1 MIRGKIVVRKVT
13 NGMSDW
19 FGWFP
24 ASTFENDDCI
34 FIPSMAN
41 TCVFNTK
48 EGLVIFDV
56 PIRQFAQKTFDAI
69 RRITNKQIK
78 YIIYSHGHFDHAFGY
93 GPFIEEIRKKGWD
106 MPEVIA
112 HENCIKRFEK
122 YEILD
127 KYHDWINKQQFAAV
141 SRRGRDAVV
150 SARET
155 LDPTIILKG
164 NESSYSFTLGGID
177 FEIFHDKGETDDSIW
192 LWVPEKK
199 TICAGELM
207 CSSYPNVGNP
217 YKVQRYPKDWA
228 IVMEKMRE
236 KNAEYLVP
244 GHGRLIEGT
253 EKVRDALSITAEAMH
268 FVHDEVVKRL
278 NEGKWFEQ
286 IYHEMLEIYP
296 EKFKNHYILK
306 GIYGCYRFAIHA
318 TYRLYHGW
326 YDSGNPTDLFPS
338 KTNDI
343 AREFLKLNSESVYLE
358 HANKLYSEGKKQL
371 ALHVLDI
378 VVKGTDEKNSE
389 MLVEAL
395 KLKVKIL
402 KEKVRDE
409 SSFITSNIL
418 KNSAHQIKTRLKNLQ
433 KPI

>member
-1 MIRGKIVVRKVT
+1 MVAKIT

-24 ASTFENDDCI
+24 ASTFENNTCI
-34 FIPSMAN
+34 FVPSMAN
-41 TCVFNTK
+41 TCVFDTK
-48 EGLVIFDV
+48 EGLVIYDV
-56 PIRQFAQKTFDAI
+56 PIRQFAQKTFDQV
-69 RRITNKQIK
+69 RSFTSKPVK

-112 HENCIKRFEK
+112 HENCIRRFEK
-122 YEILD
+122 YGILG
-127 KYHDWINKQQFAAV
+127 KYHDWINKQQFASV
-141 SRRGRDAVV
+141 SGRGRDAVV

-155 LDPTIILKG
+155 LEPTIILKG
-164 NESSYSFTLGGID
+164 NDSSYSFKLGD
-177 FEIFHDKGETDDSIW
+177 VNFEIYHDIGETDDSIW

-199 TICAGELM
+199 TICTGDLM
-207 CSSYPNVGNP
+207 VSSFPNIGNP
-217 YKVQRYPKDWA
+217 FKVQRYPKDWA
-228 IVMEKMRE
+228 IAMEKMRE

-253 EKVRDALSITAEAMH
+253 EKVRDALSITAEVMH

-278 NEGKWFEQ
+278 NEGKWFEE

-296 EKFKNHYILK
+296 DKFRNHKILR

-326 YDSGNPTDLFPS
+326 YNSGNPTDLFPA
-338 KTNDI
+338 KTDEI
-343 AREFLKLNSESVYLE
+343 AQELLKINSEEKYLE
-358 HANKLYSEGKKQL
+358 HAKKLYSESKKQL

-378 VVKGTDEKNSE
+378 VVKGTDGKNGE
-389 MLVEAL
+389 TLVEAL
-395 KLKVKIL
+395 KLKAKIL
-402 KEKVRDE
+402 KEKVKNE
-409 SSFITSNIL
+409 TSFIAGNII
-418 KNSAHQIKTRLKNLQ
+418 NNTAHQIKERLKELKSN
-433 KPI
+433 K

>member
-1 MIRGKIVVRKVT
+1 MEKLTK
-13 NGMSDW
+13 NGMNDW
-19 FGWFP
+19 FGLFP
-24 ASTFENDDCI
+24 ETTFENDTCI
-34 FIPSMAN
+34 FVPSMAN
-41 TCVFNTK
+41 TCVFDTK
-48 EGLVIFDV
+48 EGLVIFDL
-56 PIRQFAQKTFDAI
+56 PIKQLAQKTFDKV
-69 RRITNKQIK
+69 RSITNKPVK
-78 YIIYSHGHFDHAFGY
+78 YIIYSHGHFDHAYGY

-112 HENCIKRFEK
+112 HENCVRRFEK
-122 YEILD
+122 YEILE
-127 KYHDWINKQQFAAV
+127 KYHDWINKQQFA
-141 SRRGRDAVV
+141 SISGRRRDAVV
-150 SARET
+150 SASET
-155 LDPTIILKG
+155 LIPTIILKG
-164 NESSYSFTLGGID
+164 NESSYSFKLGDVNFDIY
-177 FEIFHDKGETDDSIW
+177 HDMGETDDSIW

-199 TICAGELM
+199 TICTGDLLL
-207 CSSYPNVGNP
+207 SSFPNIGNP
-217 YKVQRYPKDWA
+217 FKVQRYPKDWA
-228 IVMEKMRE
+228 IAMEKMRE

-253 EKVRDALSITAEAMH
+253 EKVRDAISITAEAMH

-278 NEGKWFEQ
+278 NEGKWFEE
-286 IYHEMLEIYP
+286 IYHEMIEIYP
-296 EKFKNHYILK
+296 EKFKKHNILK

-343 AREFLKLNSESVYLE
+343 AREFLMLNSERVYFE

-389 MLVEAL
+389 VLVEVL

-402 KEKVRDE
+402 KEKVKSE
-409 SSFITSNIL
+409 TSFISKNII
-418 KNSAHQIKTRLKNLQ
+418 NNAAYQIKKRLKELKKEVN
-433 KPI
+433 

>member
-1 MIRGKIVVRKVT
+1 MVTKIT
-13 NGMSDW
+13 DGMNDW
-19 FGWFP
+19 FGWFLP
-24 ASTFENDDCI
+24 STFENDTCI
-34 FIPSMAN
+34 FVPNMGN
-41 TCVFNTK
+41 TCVFDTK

-56 PIRQFAQKTFDAI
+56 PIKKLAQKTFDKV
-69 RRITNKQIK
+69 RDFTNKPVK
-78 YIIYSHGHFDHAFGY
+78 YIIFSHGHFDHAFGY

-141 SRRGRDAVV
+141 IRRSRDAVV
-150 SARET
+150 SASEI
-155 LDPTIILKG
+155 LNPTIILKG
-164 NESSYSFTLGGID
+164 NDSSYSFTLGD
-177 FEIFHDKGETDDSIW
+177 VNFEIFHDKGETDDSIW

-228 IVMEKMRE
+228 IAMEKMRK

-244 GHGRLIEGT
+244 GHGRLIEGK
-253 EKVRDALSITAEAMH
+253 EKVRDVLSITAEAMH

-278 NEGKWFEQ
+278 NEGKWFEE

-296 EKFKNHYILK
+296 EKFKKHEILK
-306 GIYGCYRFAIHA
+306 GTYGCYRFAIHA

-326 YDSGNPTDLFPS
+326 YNSGNPTDLFPS
-338 KTNDI
+338 KTSDV
-343 AREFLKLNSESVYLE
+343 AREFLKLNSEKAYIE
-358 HANKLYSEGKKQL
+358 HANKLYSDGKKQL

-378 VVKGTDEKNSE
+378 VIKGSEEEKKE
-389 MLVEAL
+389 TLVDAL
-395 KLKVKIL
+395 ELKVKIL
-402 KEKVRDE
+402 KEKVKNE
-409 SSFITSNIL
+409 TSFIAGNIIDDGIY
-418 KNSAHQIKTRLKNLQ
+418 QIKERLKELNSNKL
-433 KPI
+433 I